1 VRHDEQAAP
10 LLKER
15 FGDAVVGESQGPVDP
30 WVEVRPEGVL
40 EVAAH
45 LKHDLGFNFLNDLT
59 VVDTLTNDAKLAKVM
74 GEPRLVVVYHLS
86 SLARRVQLVL
96 KASLSRWKD
105 GRIGELPELPS
116 VASIWRTADWHERE
130 AFDLFGV
137 QFLGHRDLRRILCP
151 EDWEGYPLRKDYQMP
166 LEYHGIRGR

>member
-1 VRHDEQAAP
+1 MRHDEQAAP

-59 VVDTLTNDAKLAKVM
+59 VVDTLTNDSKLAKVM
-74 GEPRLVVVYHLS
+74 GQPRLS
-86 SLARRVQLVL
+86 QGGCQ
-96 KASLSRWKD
+96 SLSR
-105 GRIGELPELPS
+105 LQAAP
-116 VASIWRTADWHERE
+116 
-130 AFDLFGV
+130 
-137 QFLGHRDLRRILCP
+137 GHP
-151 EDWEGYPLRKDYQMP
+151 PLR
-166 LEYHGIRGR
+166 